1 MFKRIRPI
9 SLILLAGAFSF
20 PKSAWAEPTIVGES
34 LNISQQSGK
43 CSGIVEDDFGPVAGA
58 SVIVKGTTNGIMTDM
73 DGNFTL
79 EGVKKGDIIVISFI
93 GYTTQ
98 EIPYTGQSSLQV
110 KLVEDTQKLDEVV
123 VVGFGTQKKVNLTGS
138 VGTVNSEAL
147 ESRPV
152 MSATQALQGMVPGLQ
167 ISSSSGSLE
176 KTADIQVR
184 GTATIGEGSSGSPLV
199 LIDGMEGDINS
210 INPQDIE
217 NISVLKDAAASSIYG
232 SRAPFGVILITTKSG
247 RTGKPVVNYN
257 NSFRWNDPVK
267 TPNQM
272 DSYTFATF
280 YNDAAVNAG
289 QTPHFTT
296 EHLERIKAYQNGTL
310 KDPIIAN
317 GQYWADGYA
326 AGNANT
332 DWYDALYR
340 NWAFSQEHNL
350 SVNGG
355 TEKISYYLSMN
366 YLDQN
371 GLMEFNQDQYNR
383 YTTTAKINVTLT
395 DWAKFNYSNS
405 FTREDYGRHAD
416 LTDDLYYNLAR
427 QGWPTLPLYDNNGYL
442 YSSPSPALG
451 LRDGGRD
458 RTQTDNLYQQA
469 SLILEPIKNWVTHVD
484 FNYRIKSAN
493 RHWDKQ
499 LTYNHDVDGNPYV
512 YNQSSNVHED
522 YLKENYMNIN
532 AYTEYSHS
540 LESGHNFKA
549 MVGFQAERLSQTKFG
564 LQRNGIIVP
573 GLPEVDITT
582 GLDYQ
587 GNPVTPSTNGS
598 RARWSTA
605 GFFGRLNYDY
615 EGKYLAEVNL
625 RYDGTSRFR
634 EDQRWN
640 WFPSFS
646 VGWNV
651 AREEFWSD
659 WAEYVGTF
667 KLRGSYGELGNQNT
681 TEWYPT
687 YQSLSVKASDGK
699 WLQGGIRPNAAYVPA
714 LISST
719 LGWERVRNWN
729 VGLDFGALNNRLT
742 GSFDYYQRK
751 TLDMVGPAPEL
762 PAILGLDV
770 PKTNNTDLRTY
781 GFDLNISWQDRLKNG
796 LGYGVTFILSDAQTE
811 ITRYP
816 NPTGTFEKYN
826 AGRKM
831 GEIWGYETI
840 GIAKSQSEMDEHL
853 ASLPNGGQ
861 DALGTNWAA
870 GDIMYADLN
879 GDGKIDNG
887 GNKLDD
893 HGDLKV
899 IGNDTPRFQFGLDL
913 NADWKGF
920 DFRAFFQGVMK
931 RDYWQGSSYF
941 WGIGNSGIW
950 HSTGFV
956 EHADYFRAE
965 ASNDLSANLNAY
977 YPRPIFDEN
986 KNNQKQTRYLQNAA
1000 YIRLKNV
1007 QLGYTLPSTLT
1018 NRFYVN
1024 KLRVFVSGE
1033 NLWTGTSLANMF
1045 DPETVSGGNDHN
1057 GNAYPLSKTISF
1069 GISVTL

>member
-1 MFKRIRPI
+1 
-9 SLILLAGAFSF
+9 
-20 PKSAWAEPTIVGES
+20 
-34 LNISQQSGK
+34 
-43 CSGIVEDDFGPVAGA
+43 
-58 SVIVKGTTNGIMTDM
+58 
-73 DGNFTL
+73 
-79 EGVKKGDIIVISFI
+79 
-93 GYTTQ
+93 
-98 EIPYTGQSSLQV
+98 
-110 KLVEDTQKLDEVV
+110 
-123 VVGFGTQKKVNLTGS
+123 
-138 VGTVNSEAL
+138 
-147 ESRPV
+147 
-152 MSATQALQGMVPGLQ
+152 
-167 ISSSSGSLE
+167 
-176 KTADIQVR
+176 
-184 GTATIGEGSSGSPLV
+184 
-199 LIDGMEGDINS
+199 
-210 INPQDIE
+210 
-217 NISVLKDAAASSIYG
+217 
-232 SRAPFGVILITTKSG
+232 
-247 RTGKPVVNYN
+247 
-257 NSFRWNDPVK
+257 
-267 TPNQM
+267 
-272 DSYTFATF
+272 
-280 YNDAAVNAG
+280 
-289 QTPHFTT
+289 
-296 EHLERIKAYQNGTL
+296 
-310 KDPIIAN
+310 
-317 GQYWADGYA
+317 
-326 AGNANT
+326 
-332 DWYDALYR
+332 
-340 NWAFSQEHNL
+340 
-350 SVNGG
+350 
-355 TEKISYYLSMN
+355 
-366 YLDQN
+366 
-371 GLMEFNQDQYNR
+371 
-383 YTTTAKINVTLT
+383 
-395 DWAKFNYSNS
+395 
-405 FTREDYGRHAD
+405 
-416 LTDDLYYNLAR
+416 
-427 QGWPTLPLYDNNGYL
+427 
-442 YSSPSPALG
+442 
-451 LRDGGRD
+451 
-458 RTQTDNLYQQA
+458 
-469 SLILEPIKNWVTHVD
+469 
-484 FNYRIKSAN
+484 
-493 RHWDKQ
+493 
-499 LTYNHDVDGNPYV
+499 
-512 YNQSSNVHED
+512 
-522 YLKENYMNIN
+522 
-532 AYTEYSHS
+532 
-540 LESGHNFKA
+540 
-549 MVGFQAERLSQTKFG
+549 MVGVQAERVSQTKFG

-615 EGKYLAEVNL
+615 EGRYLAEVNL

-651 AREEFWSD
+651 AREEFWGD
-659 WAEYVGTF
+659 LAEYVGTF
-667 KLRGSYGELGNQNT
+667 KFRGSYGELGNQNT

-699 WLQGGIRPNAAYVPA
+699 WLQGGILPNAAYVPA

-729 VGLDFGALNNRLT
+729 IGLDFGALNNRLT

-751 TLDMVGPAPEL
+751 TLDMIGPAPEL

-770 PKTNNTDLRTY
+770 PKTNNTDLKTY

-816 NPTGTFEKYN
+816 NPTGTLDKYN

-861 DALGTNWAA
+861 NALGTNWAA

-893 HGDLKV
+893 HGDMKV
-899 IGNDTPRFQFGLDL
+899 IGNETPRFQFGLDL

-941 WGIGNSGIW
+941 WGVGNSGIW

-977 YPRPIFDEN
+977 YPRPIFDSD
-986 KNNQKQTRYLQNAA
+986 KNNKKQTRYLQNAA

-1018 NRFYVN
+1018 NKIYVN

-1045 DPETVSGGNDHN
+1045 DPETVSGGKDNN

>member
-20 PKSAWAEPTIVGES
+20 PKSALAEPTIVGES
-34 LNISQQSGK
+34 TNISQQSGK

-98 EIPYTGQSSLQV
+98 EIPYTGQASLQI

-152 MSATQALQGMVPGLQ
+152 MNATQALQGMVPGLQ

-184 GTATIGEGSSGSPLV
+184 GTATIGEGSKGSPLV

-280 YNDAAVNAG
+280 YNDAAINAG

-296 EHLERIKAYQNGTL
+296 DHLQRIKDYQNGTL

-340 NWAFSQEHNL
+340 DWAFSQEHNL

-395 DWAKFNYSNS
+395 DWAKFNYSNR
-405 FTREDYGRHAD
+405 FTREDYGRPAD

-427 QGWPTLPLYDNNGYL
+427 QGWPTLPLYDSNGYL

-458 RTQTDNLYQQA
+458 KTQTDNLYQQA

-499 LTYNHDVDGNPYV
+499 LTYNHDIDGNPYV

-615 EGKYLAEVNL
+615 EGRYLAEVNL

-651 AREEFWSD
+651 AREEFWGD
-659 WAEYVGTF
+659 LAEYVGTF
-667 KLRGSYGELGNQNT
+667 KFRGSYGELGNQNT

-699 WLQGGIRPNAAYVPA
+699 WLQGGILPNAAYVPA

-729 VGLDFGALNNRLT
+729 IGLDFGALNNRLT

-751 TLDMVGPAPEL
+751 TLDMIGPAPEL

-770 PKTNNTDLRTY
+770 PKTNNTDLKTY

-816 NPTGTFEKYN
+816 NPTGTLDKYN

-861 DALGTNWAA
+861 NALGTNWAA

-893 HGDLKV
+893 HGDMKV
-899 IGNDTPRFQFGLDL
+899 IGNETPRFQFGLDL

-941 WGIGNSGIW
+941 WGVGNSGIC

-977 YPRPIFDEN
+977 YPRPIFDSD
-986 KNNQKQTRYLQNAA
+986 KNNKKQTRYLQNAA

-1018 NRFYVN
+1018 NKIYVN

-1045 DPETVSGGNDHN
+1045 DPETVSGGKDNN